1 MKYGL
6 SAGERVLRLLEFVVP
21 AVTYMRVRK
30 RLLDNA
36 NEAPDTRDEWSE
48 LLSISDNAIEMAN
61 EIYVAE
67 AGRIDGLEAKLRSSL
82 AYMTPFV
89 PLAAAGLVASLD
101 PFCISAFSLSV
112 LTAIQLLGAYLVT
125 LTGTEARRRN
135 MLTNEALREVV
146 PSVKRQAA
154 WAAEK
159 LYAAEGNQW
168 IGIDLSN
175 AIYAVSRS
183 LARVI
188 VLLTLA
194 GVVLFLKR

>member
-1 MKYGL
+1 MKNGL
-6 SAGERVLRLLEFVVP
+6 SAGERWLRVLEFVVP
-21 AVTYMRVRK
+21 AVTYMRVRR
-30 RLLDNA
+30 RLLESA
-36 NEAPDTRDEWSE
+36 NEAPDTREEWSK
-48 LLSISDNAIEMAN
+48 LLSIADHAIEMAN

-67 AGRIDGLEAKLRSSL
+67 GGRIDGLEAKLRSSL
-82 AYMTPFV
+82 AYVTPFV

-101 PFCISAFSLSV
+101 PFCVSAFSLSM

-125 LTGTEARRRN
+125 LTGTEARRRH
-135 MLTNEALREVV
+135 MLTNEALLEVV
-146 PSVKRQAA
+146 PNAKRQAA

-168 IGIDLSN
+168 IGIDLNN

-188 VLLTLA
+188 VFLTLA
-194 GVVLFLKR
+194 GAVLFLKR